1 MVSLLTLM
9 ALKSSSDSE
18 RPLGVII
25 VFSINKTVT
34 EEQQSLKGSWKIPPC
49 RRPDQF
55 AQYHLAVTK
64 TIALDLSMKSLPRTN
79 QVLLFPLSLTNSC
92 EH

>member
-1 MVSLLTLM
+1 MVSVLTLM
-9 ALKSSSDSE
+9 ALKASSDSE

-34 EEQQSLKGSWKIPPC
+34 EEHQSPKGSWKIPPC

-55 AQYHLAVTK
+55 AQHHLAVAK
-64 TIALDLSMKSLPRTN
+64 TIAPDLSMRSLPRTN
-79 QVLLFPLSLTNSC
+79 QVLLFSLSLTNSC
-92 EH
+92 EY

>member
-25 VFSINKTVT
+25 VFSIKKTVT

-55 AQYHLAVTK
+55 AQSFGSDEDSCARSFHEKFAKTK
-64 TIALDLSMKSLPRTN
+64 SGSALSSKFN
-79 QVLLFPLSLTNSC
+79 Q
-92 EH
+92 

>member
-18 RPLGVII
+18 GPLGVII
-25 VFSINKTVT
+25 VFSNNKTVT

-49 RRPDQF
+49 RRPDQL

-64 TIALDLSMKSLPRTN
+64 TIAPDLSMKSLPRTN

>member
-25 VFSINKTVT
+25 VFSINNTVT
-34 EEQQSLKGSWKIPPC
+34 EEQ
-49 RRPDQF
+49 
-55 AQYHLAVTK
+55 
-64 TIALDLSMKSLPRTN
+64 
-79 QVLLFPLSLTNSC
+79 
-92 EH
+92 